1 MKYLDSIVVAM
12 KSVKKYVACSAVA
25 IVALL
30 ILGVPK
36 PVTAQVLNEFLGF
49 YYDQNN
55 TLLQVE
61 IVPPGAFTGRLERG
75 DWSPEDIPAITKNTK
90 ERLICSS
97 PDQDISKLAAFVV
110 YYRPVGTAVPATGES
125 NVRAIPRTLEYLD
138 NVVRTTIKCT
148 AKAGDDPC
156 IYPKRCH
163 CLTGSCCC
171 W

>member
-36 PVTAQVLNEFLGF
+36 SVFAQQPDQFLGF
-49 YYDQNN
+49 YYDLNN

-61 IVPPGAFTGRLERG
+61 KVPLNAFTSRSERG
-75 DWSPEDIPAITKNTK
+75 DWSPEDIPPIKKSTK
-90 ERLICSS
+90 ERLICSDGA
-97 PDQDISKLAAFVV
+97 DQAISKLAAFVV
-110 YYRPVGTAVPATGES
+110 YYSADGNPATGTPD
-125 NVRAIPRTLEYLD
+125 VRAKPRTVEYLD
-138 NVVRTTIKCT
+138 NVARTTILCT
-148 AKAGDDPC
+148 SRDGDDPC